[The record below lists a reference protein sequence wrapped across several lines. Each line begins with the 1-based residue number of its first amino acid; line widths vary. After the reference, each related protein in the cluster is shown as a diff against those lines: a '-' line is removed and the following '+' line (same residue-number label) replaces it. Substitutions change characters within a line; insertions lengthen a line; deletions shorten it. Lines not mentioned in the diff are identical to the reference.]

1 MCLSGVR
8 ISPCVI
14 LNEYM
19 SLEGPHMQVDLGSA
33 SSLKDVGA
41 EIGVWCLPGL
51 QADEGGRNTGRNGA
65 R

>member
-1 MCLSGVR
+1 
-8 ISPCVI
+8 
-14 LNEYM
+14 M